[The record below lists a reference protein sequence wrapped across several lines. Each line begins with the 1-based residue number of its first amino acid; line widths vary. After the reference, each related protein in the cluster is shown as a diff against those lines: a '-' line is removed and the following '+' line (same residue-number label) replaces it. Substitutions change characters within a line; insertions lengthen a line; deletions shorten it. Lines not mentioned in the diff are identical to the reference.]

1 MSSFAVDRGS
11 LGYYMPQHNTGRP
24 ILLGTAQTADPL
36 LKYRRKEMGEVCPE
50 IVTLSPRNQERKA
63 LTQITLAIRQMLFH
77 MRQADQSFL
86 DFAQSVRLPK
96 RLGVRNVVMTPVDSG
111 EHNFHGQRPELL
123 SG

>member
-1 MSSFAVDRGS
+1 
-11 LGYYMPQHNTGRP
+11 
-24 ILLGTAQTADPL
+24 
-36 LKYRRKEMGEVCPE
+36 MGEVCPE